1 MSLLKGKY
9 IENDAIDESKIL
21 LKNDQW
27 LRAEN
32 AEGDDVVNFI
42 KVDDEDKVVLPAG
55 AKIGSE
61 EIAVKSDIPATFQIQ
76 GNWNAATNT
85 PELVSGTNNTS
96 FDYPLY
102 IVSVSGSTSIDGQS
116 DWVAGDKIY
125 FANGQW
131 WKADNNDAVTAVNG
145 KSGNVT
151 LDSADI
157 AEGASNFY
165 YTASRFDASLASKTT
180 DNLSEGSSN
189 LYFTQGRVKSTV
201 LTGFDTGADD
211 GIEETDTV
219 LSAFGKVQG
228 QIDAIK
234 NSAVKA
240 ETESIVLTSTDVSNG
255 YVTLT
260 HAPTK
265 ILSLSPR
272 GGIVADPTTD
282 YSTDGDELSWF
293 GDLST
298 TLEEG
303 DTLIVSYVY

>member
-21 LKNDQW
+21 LKNNEW

-32 AEGDDVVNFI
+32 AAGDDVVNFI
-42 KVDDEDKVVLPAG
+42 KVNDQDQVVLPSG
-55 AKIGSE
+55 AKIGTE

-85 PELVSGTNNTS
+85 PELVSSTNDTS
-96 FDYPLY
+96 VDYPLY
-102 IVSVSGSTSIDGQS
+102 IVSVSGSTTIDGQS
-116 DWVAGDKIY
+116 DWVVGDKIY

-165 YTASRFDASLASKTT
+165 YTASRFDASLAAKTT

-189 LYFTQGRVKSTV
+189 LYFTQSRVKSTV
-201 LTGFDTGADD
+201 LTGFDTGIDD
-211 GIEETDTV
+211 GIQESDTV
-219 LSAFGKVQG
+219 LEAFEKVQG

-234 NSAVKA
+234 SSAVKA
-240 ETESIVLTSTDVSNG
+240 ETESIVLTATDITNG
-255 YVTLT
+255 FVTL
-260 HAPTK
+260 AYVPTK
-265 ILSLSPR
+265 ILSLSPK

-282 YSTDGDELSWF
+282 YSTSADELSWF
-293 GDLST
+293 GDLSV